1 MVAIEFLDKNK
12 KSILKAGYF
21 GEANYYKCKE
31 IVLEDNERIIGIK
44 SGRRGD
50 SSAMHFDF

>member
-1 MVAIEFLDKNK
+1 MVAIEFLDKNN

-21 GEANYYKCKE
+21 GDASYYKYLE
-31 IVLEDNERIIGIK
+31 VVLEDNERIIGFK